1 MFSSSIHNLPTIN
14 DFESAHELFTK
25 TPKPVTRK
33 GQWNDN
39 QRPLKDTRAHHYRLE
54 QGRGGEYYDVVLC
67 STAMARFYAP
77 TPDGRRVMYTSHGS
91 NMSKQFMRS
100 VTRHSTLMHMD
111 TTDGRTVAVP
121 VPTKDCIH
129 EDGRE
134 FSASLWFDN
143 SPHKRLVTEQSAHTP
158 MYTHKVGKSDKETRE
173 HIKALCEPYITLA
186 CLRLPEFASNTG
198 IDQDLLIP
206 FKGGV
211 EVAYAQLEA
220 IRLIANGGVV
230 PQDRINEF
238 MWLAEKVYDYEA
250 TKVSA
255 KLRGFHGDDYIAQH
269 VTEKVLADGLWRVI
283 VRETP
288 QLRRKS
294 EAAPLPQ
301 FMNIR
306 DFPRTTATPFA

>member
-14 DFESAHELFTK
+14 DFESAHEHFTQ

-39 QRPLKDTRAHHYRLE
+39 QRPLKDTRSHHYRIE
-54 QGRGGEYYDVVLC
+54 QGRGGEYYDVMLYT
-67 STAMARFYAP
+67 TAMARFYAP

-91 NMSKQFMRS
+91 NMSKQFMRC

-121 VPTKDCIH
+121 VPAKDCIH

-143 SPHKRLVTEQSAHTP
+143 SPHKRLVVEQSAHTP

-186 CLRLPEFASNTG
+186 CLRIHEWRRDEHVNE
-198 IDQDLLIP
+198 DLLRP

-211 EVAYAQLEA
+211 ELLFGQREA
-220 IRLIANGGVV
+220 VRRMTQGKPLS
-230 PQDRINEF
+230 QEHINAF
-238 MWLAEKVYDYEA
+238 MRAVEYVYDYEA
-250 TKVSA
+250 TKLYYKAHYNSE
-255 KLRGFHGDDYIAQH
+255 QP

-283 VRETP
+283 VRETYE
-288 QLRRKS
+288 LRRKS
-294 EAAPLPQ
+294 EAVPLPQ
-301 FMNIR
+301 FMNIM